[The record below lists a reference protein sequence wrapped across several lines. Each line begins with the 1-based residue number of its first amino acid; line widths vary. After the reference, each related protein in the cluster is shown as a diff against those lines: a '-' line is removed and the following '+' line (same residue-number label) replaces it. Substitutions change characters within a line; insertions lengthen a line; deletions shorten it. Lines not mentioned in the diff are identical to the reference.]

1 MNERSKLNYAGE
13 VGGSTNEKLKL
24 ELSDKGDLG
33 TFGLYVRTEGLG
45 DWTTDFLFFQIGF

>member
-45 DWTTDFLFFQIGF
+45 D